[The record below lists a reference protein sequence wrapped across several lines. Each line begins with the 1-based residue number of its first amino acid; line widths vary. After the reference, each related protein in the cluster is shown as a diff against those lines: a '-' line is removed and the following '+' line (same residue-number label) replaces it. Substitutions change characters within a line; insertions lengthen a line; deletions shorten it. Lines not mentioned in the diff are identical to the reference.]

1 MTKLEMLQ
9 AELISLLKDQIVD
22 LTMMSKIELGDD
34 VIAEINGLQDLM
46 LREKF
51 PANVEGSS
59 EFNQAK

>member
-9 AELISLLKDQIVD
+9 AELISLLKNQISD

-34 VIAEINGLQDLM
+34 VIAEINRLQDLM

-59 EFNQAK
+59 EFNQTN